1 MRDLLKRSRKQTYT
15 FSKDF
20 TMAPEQKQQDKPIVV
35 EGMQLER
42 IPQPPTVP
50 VVGNLT
56 SLDLDDPSRSFAQLA
71 SRYGPIY
78 RLSVPGQDL
87 IVVSNWKL
95 VNEAC
100 DDSRFKKSIQGDLE
114 SKGEEEENWGV
125 AHRVLVSAFGP
136 LAIRGMFD
144 EMHEVVSQ
152 LALKWARQG
161 PSARID
167 VGEDMTR
174 LTLDTVALTSMGFRF
189 NSYYHSELHPFI
201 KAMYEVLTEAGK
213 KTNRFLPS
221 IFYTSENKKYQK
233 NIQLLRRTA
242 REVIEERK
250 KQPDGFKRRRDLLTA
265 MVETVDSRTGRKMTE
280 ESVID
285 NLITFLVAG
294 HETTAATLQF
304 TMYNLLKHPEKY
316 QKLQEEIDSVV
327 GTGHISL
334 AHVSKLKYLDAVIR
348 ETLRLSAPIWAF
360 GREPQK
366 DEVLGGK
373 YLIKKDE
380 QIVCVLSKSQK
391 DPEVWGPDADEF
403 IPERML
409 DGGFDR
415 TQEQFPHSWSPFG
428 TGMRSCIGRSF
439 AWQEM
444 MLAFAALLQ
453 NFSFVMDN
461 PSYTLQIQTAL
472 TIKPKG
478 FYIRAIPRGGLT
490 PLQLEARL
498 VGLRDDDSNNSKSA
512 SDRPKP
518 AVPPEHKEKEAGE
531 KMNIYYGT
539 NSGTCE
545 FMARRLGSD
554 ASDRGF
560 AVTVE
565 PLDIAKGALPTGVP
579 VVIVASSYEG
589 QPPQNAEHFVKWVE
603 SMNGAEL
610 EGVTYAVWGCG
621 HSDWTKTYQRIPRLL
636 DESLAGL
643 GAQRLVPRGETD
655 AKVRD
660 MFSDFETWEDETL
673 WPAIEK
679 KLNIKVSHEDP
690 MDRLKV
696 SFSTPR
702 TSVLRQDVRE
712 GLVAGAR
719 SLTAG
724 DVGEEKRH
732 LEIQL
737 PTGWTYAAGDYLA
750 VLPHNPK
757 ATVARVM
764 RRLHLAWDAH
774 VSIEAAGSTTLPTD
788 ASLPVSDLLSS
799 YVELGQ
805 VATRRDMARLS
816 KLVDDTEVKARLEH
830 LAADGFEEEV
840 RGKQL
845 SVLAILEAIPAV
857 MIPFH
862 VFLSLLPPMRP
873 GLATLTYGVID
884 RPATSGAGRHVGV
897 ASSYLAGLQPG
908 DKVQVAIR
916 SATRGFRLPLEAHK
930 TPIICI
936 GAGTGLAPFRA
947 FVQERAILRESG
959 QALAPAALFYGCR
972 DPACD
977 DLYRDE
983 FDAWEAAGV
992 VSVFRAYSRR
1002 HELSGGCRYV
1012 QERMWLERTLVGNL
1026 WNTDGRIYVCGANRI
1041 VEGVKE
1047 AFVRILQSENEK
1059 RGNTMSF
1066 EESLEWFEKHQAE
1079 RFVRDVFD

>member
-1 MRDLLKRSRKQTYT
+1 MARTQRKQDK
-15 FSKDF
+15 SI
-20 TMAPEQKQQDKPIVV
+20 AVESQK
-35 EGMQLER
+35 LER
-42 IPQPPTVP
+42 IPQPPTIP

-56 SLDLDDPSRSFAQLA
+56 SLDLDDPSHSFGELA

-78 RLSVPGQDL
+78 RLSVPGQDM
-87 IVVSNWKL
+87 IVVSSWKL
-95 VNEAC
+95 LNEAC
-100 DDSRFKKSIQGDLE
+100 DDSRFKKSLQGDLE
-114 SKGEEEENWGV
+114 ELRNVVHDGLFTSKGDEEENWGI

-161 PSARID
+161 SSARID
-167 VGEDMTR
+167 VSEDFTR

-189 NSYYHSELHPFI
+189 NSYYSSELHPFI
-201 KAMYEVLTEAGK
+201 KAMYEVLLEAGK
-213 KTNRFLPS
+213 KTTRLLPS

-233 NIQLLRRTA
+233 NIQLLRQTA
-242 REVIEERK
+242 RDVIEERK
-250 KQPDGFKRRRDLLTA
+250 KQTDGFKGRRDLLTA
-265 MVETVDSRTGRKMTE
+265 MVEGVDAKTGRKMTE

-304 TMYNLLKHPEKY
+304 TMYNLLKHPDKY

-327 GTGHISL
+327 GTDQISL
-334 AHVSKLKYLDAVIR
+334 AHVPKLKYLDAAIR
-348 ETLRLSAPIWAF
+348 ETLRLTAPIWAF
-360 GREPQK
+360 GREAQK

-373 YLIKKDE
+373 YLIQKDE
-380 QIVCVLSKSQK
+380 QIVCLLSKSHK
-391 DPEVWGPDADEF
+391 DPEVWGPDANEF
-403 IPERML
+403 VPERML

-415 TQEQFPHSWSPFG
+415 IQEQFPHSWSPFG
-428 TGMRSCIGRSF
+428 TGLRSCIGRAF

-444 MLAFAALLQ
+444 MLALASLLQ
-453 NFSFVMDN
+453 NFSFIMDI
-461 PSYTLQIQTAL
+461 PSYTLQTQTAL
-472 TIKPKG
+472 TIRPKG
-478 FYIRAIPRGGLT
+478 FYIHAIPRGGLT
-490 PLQLEARL
+490 PLQLETRL
-498 VGLRDDDSNNSKSA
+498 VGLRGEDPSKSKSA
-512 SDRPKP
+512 SDRPMP
-518 AVPPEHKEKEAGE
+518 AVSPEKICEEAGK
-531 KMNIYYGT
+531 KMHIYYGG

-560 AVTVE
+560 VASAE
-565 PLDIAKGALPTGVP
+565 PLDIAKGALPKGIP
-579 VVIVASSYEG
+579 VIIVVSSYEG
-589 QPPQNAEHFVKWVE
+589 APPQNAGHFVKWVE

-610 EGVTYAVWGCG
+610 DGVTYAVWGCG

-636 DESLAGL
+636 DNALVRL
-643 GAQRLVPRGETD
+643 GAQRLILRGETD

-660 MFSDFETWEDETL
+660 MFSDFETWQDETL

-679 KLNIKVSHEDP
+679 KLNINTNQDDP
-690 MDRLKV
+690 LDRLKV

-712 GLVAGAR
+712 GLVAGAW
-719 SLTAG
+719 SLTQG

-757 ATVARVM
+757 GTVARVM

-774 VSIEAAGSTTLPTD
+774 VSIETAGSTTLPTN

-805 VATRRDMARLS
+805 VATRRDMAKLS
-816 KLVDDTEVKARLEH
+816 KLVSDAEVKARLEYM
-830 LAADGFEEEV
+830 ATDGFAEEV
-840 RGKQL
+840 RAK
-845 SVLAILEAIPAV
+845 
-857 MIPFH
+857 
-862 VFLSLLPPMRP
+862 P

-884 RPATSGAGRHVGV
+884 RPASSGTGRHVGV
-897 ASSYLAGLQPG
+897 SSSYLANLQQG

-916 SATRGFRLPLEAHK
+916 SGTKGFHLPLEDHK
-930 TPIICI
+930 TPIICV

-947 FVQERAILRESG
+947 FIQERAILRESG
-959 QALAPAALFYGCR
+959 QTLAPAALFYGCR

-983 FDAWEAAGV
+983 LDAWEAAGV
-992 VSVFRAYSRR
+992 VTVFRAYSRDQ
-1002 HELSGGCRYV
+1002 ELSEGCRYV
-1012 QERMWLERTLVGNL
+1012 QERMWRERTLVGSL
-1026 WNTDGRIYVCGANRI
+1026 WNTEGRIYVCGASRI

-1059 RGNTMSF
+1059 RGSPMTF
-1066 EESLEWFEKHQAE
+1066 EESLEWFEEHQSE